1 MGRAARAWVC
11 AGILGA
17 CGGCGSASWLR
28 NGLLDPTQQGNFT
41 SPITLEIRGS
51 LSILDEPLGI
61 QDAEEPTPEDL
72 EVRYE
77 EEPISP
83 GDQLAISI
91 YELLRLEQT
100 TEHRF
105 IVRSS
110 GFETLPEI
118 GPVRV
123 AGLTPR
129 ELELEI
135 QEKLRELGILI
146 RGANVQVSVLRSEA
160 QQYSVFGRV
169 PQPGNYPLPRP
180 DFRLLNAVA
189 AFGGVPDETD
199 TIYVFRRT
207 GEEPGPILQETT
219 SPAEA
224 EPEAVV
230 PFTLSDASTGPGVAA
245 SQVATEPALKTAP
258 AEGPG
263 IDELAILEGR
273 PQGDQPAPRLDPQ
286 TGEWILEEPRTESVP
301 ATTQTEPSTLPTTAP
316 EEAPPAEEQ
325 IEPDVRLIEIPTKP
339 LLDGDF
345 KYNLVIRP
353 GDTINVPPGIVG
365 EYFVFGNVV
374 RPGAYQLTGRRLT
387 VKQAIAS
394 AGGFNP
400 LAWPSRA
407 EVVRR
412 VSNDEEQTI
421 QVDLDA
427 VFAGSAPDF
436 YLRPND
442 MINVGSSP
450 VATFLAVFRNAFRL
464 SYGFA
469 FVYDRNFADS
479 DSFQAREQV
488 RARRNQEALQR
499 GLPF

>member
-1 MGRAARAWVC
+1 MLAS
-11 AGILGA
+11 
-17 CGGCGSASWLR
+17 CGGCGSATWLR
-28 NGLLDPTQQGNFT
+28 NGFIDPTQQGNFT
-41 SPITLEIRGS
+41 KPVTLEIRGS
-51 LSILDEPLGI
+51 LSILDEPFGI

-72 EVRYE
+72 AVSYE
-77 EEPISP
+77 EAPISP
-83 GDQLAISI
+83 GDQMVISI
-91 YELLRLEQT
+91 LELLRPDER
-100 TEHRF
+100 TEHQF

-123 AGLTPR
+123 AGRTPR

-135 QEKLRELGILI
+135 QEKLREMGILV

-169 PQPGNYPLPRP
+169 PQPGNYPLLRP

-189 AFGGVPDETD
+189 AFGGVPEETD
-199 TIYVFRRT
+199 TIYIFRAEGAHRF
-207 GEEPGPILQETT
+207 PIIDE
-219 SPAEA
+219 SEA
-224 EPEAVV
+224 PDAAPPDEAAPV
-230 PFTLSDASTGPGVAA
+230 TMSDASTGPGVAA
-245 SQVATEPALKTAP
+245 SQIATEPSSKLAP
-258 AEGPG
+258 PEGPG

-273 PQGDQPAPRLDPQ
+273 PQGDQPAPRLDPK
-286 TGEWILEEPRTESVP
+286 TGEWIIEEPGPETRAATTETAP
-301 ATTQTEPSTLPTTAP
+301 ATAPTTVP
-316 EEAPPAEEQ
+316 EAIPEAPVAEEQ
-325 IEPDVRLIEIPTKP
+325 IGPTVRLIEIPTKP

-353 GDTINVPPGIVG
+353 GDTINVPVGVIG

-374 RPGAYQLTGRRLT
+374 RPGAYELTGRRLT

-421 QVDLDA
+421 QMDLDA
-427 VFAGSAPDF
+427 VFAGDAPDF

-442 MINVGSSP
+442 MINVGSSH
-450 VATFLAVFRNAFRL
+450 VASFLAVFRNAFRM
-464 SYGFA
+464 SYGFG

-479 DSFQAREQV
+479 DTFDAREQV